1 MYRRQG
7 SRPSP
12 WKRTAKKGKM
22 VVRGGLTNSGVKK
35 TSKRQQRK
43 GKTYPFEC
51 RFPKNSMER

>member
-1 MYRRQG
+1 MQ
-7 SRPSP
+7 
-12 WKRTAKKGKM
+12 KGKM